1 MTDVEL
7 AEALTLALT
16 GQRLPVGDEGLEVAL
31 ARAGFDRSSLADLR
45 HRCQEEMRPW
55 PFAVPLD
62 ERRAI
67 GFARF
72 DAALAEARRDLGLDG
87 LTATRQVIR
96 PLTRDEQRLADDR
109 PPHWG

>member
-16 GQRLPVGDEGLEVAL
+16 GRQLSVGDGGLEAAL
-31 ARAGFDRSSLADLR
+31 AEAGFDRSSLADLR
-45 HRCQEEMRPW
+45 HRCQQEQLPW
-55 PFAVPLD
+55 PFAVPI
-62 ERRAI
+62 EARRAI

-72 DAALAEARRDLGLDG
+72 DAALAEARRELGLDG
-87 LTATRQVIR
+87 LTHANQAIR